1 MIAVSKKSIEN
12 MEENLPSPIKNRL
25 SYEVLNK
32 DLSDSG

>member
-12 MEENLPSPIKNRL
+12 VEENRPSPIKKPP
-25 SYEVLNK
+25 YEVLNK